1 MEAFY
6 RLLLSALSVPWRS
19 YIMARDVQLF
29 SFLWTKDEECF
40 YANIFYTYLFVAYII
55 HHTGGSLI
63 RYNLFYIEIF
73 FIISLLSGIGMS
85 RPVLSQRLQRVSS
98 PIRRSMFV
106 SEFLKCCSSFT
117 SFFTIYSTKQL
128 MKNFPFSSIKPVE
141 ILLRIIPCNYTSSCL
156 CSNICCTVILQLWF
170 TATCTCTDS

>member
-117 SFFTIYSTKQL
+117 SFFTIYSTRQQ
-128 MKNFPFSSIKPVE
+128 MKNSSD
-141 ILLRIIPCNYTSSCL
+141 YS
-156 CSNICCTVILQLWF
+156 LQLYKLMPVQQYLLYSYF
-170 TATCTCTDS
+170 AAMVYSNMYLYRFLM